1 MKRTILLSVLVL
13 SGVLATPAAIAG
25 PVAGHCRCGAPLA
38 VRYPGVNARQHV
50 QGDRIRQG
58 ILSGELTRAET
69 RGLLGQRRDI
79 RQDERLYRS
88 DGVLTRAERRDL
100 HRQLDGLSRDI
111 YAQRHDAQGRPRVW

>member
-13 SGVLATPAAIAG
+13 SGVLATPAAIAA
-25 PVAGHCRCGAPLA
+25 PAVGHRCCSAPLA
-38 VRYPGVNARQHV
+38 VRRPGVNARQHV

-58 ILSGELTRAET
+58 VRSGELTRAET
-69 RGLLGQRRDI
+69 RGLRQQRRDI

-100 HRQLDGLSRDI
+100 HGQLNGLSRDI
-111 YAQRHDAQGRPRVW
+111 YAQKHDAQRRPRAW